1 MPPSFTFV
9 DVVRERVSPEATMKT
24 LRRHLWYG
32 GRPTGGII
40 RPSNGTCTAVS
51 GNSEHG
57 G

>member
-40 RPSNGTCTAVS
+40 RPSNGTCTTVS